1 MLLLKNLQANTN
13 LIFHSRP
20 IFWQL
25 PDDSIFPVG
34 EKQVLTSGDDL
45 PDDDVRRRR
54 RRRAND
60 ASVAAVD
67 IDALKPE
74 VAFPASGLI
83 GRRNPDQL
91 PVDSIQSDGSDVG
104 EVLEQDSGATV
115 GQRESLDR
123 ASGRPKQGPTEK

>member
-13 LIFHSRP
+13 LIFHSGP

-34 EKQVLTSGDDL
+34 EKQILTSGDDL

-67 IDALKPE
+67 IDAL
-74 VAFPASGLI
+74 
-83 GRRNPDQL
+83 
-91 PVDSIQSDGSDVG
+91 
-104 EVLEQDSGATV
+104 
-115 GQRESLDR
+115 
-123 ASGRPKQGPTEK
+123 